1 MTKGLLLLLC
11 CTAQLAT
18 HAQTISTIAGNGT
31 GGYAG
36 DAAAATAAKLNNP
49 GGVAVD
55 KAGNVYIADSY
66 NNRIRKVSTVGLIT
80 TIGGNGTAGH
90 TGDGGAATAANL
102 KNPTGVAVDNSG
114 NVYVLDFDNNV
125 VRKITSSGTIS
136 NYAGTGSLGFA
147 GDGGPATDAQLYK
160 PNGIYC
166 DGTNVY
172 LADGYNHRVRKI
184 DASGTISTIA
194 GNGTMGYAGDGGGAT
209 SAKLNSPGG
218 VCTDASGNVYI
229 GDKGNNVVRKINS
242 SGDISTFAGNNTA
255 GFSGD
260 GAAATA
266 AQLNKPSNMKAD
278 KAGNIYIIDLSN
290 NRIRKVDVS
299 GKITTYA
306 GITEVGFG
314 GDGGPATAAKFT
326 WPTDIAIDT
335 SGNFYIAD
343 AGNNRIRKIT
353 LPGTGVQN
361 VPGKYASVSLFPN
374 PSMGSFS
381 VELPVMSNHT
391 TVTISDMS
399 GRVVEQTYYT
409 GAQNAIHY
417 EMANAVKGTYIVR
430 IYADE
435 TLYTGKLV
443 IQ

>member
-172 LADGYNHRVRKI
+172 LA
-184 DASGTISTIA
+184 
-194 GNGTMGYAGDGGGAT
+194 
-209 SAKLNSPGG
+209 
-218 VCTDASGNVYI
+218 
-229 GDKGNNVVRKINS
+229 VV
-242 SGDISTFAGNNTA
+242 
-255 GFSGD
+255 
-260 GAAATA
+260 
-266 AQLNKPSNMKAD
+266 
-278 KAGNIYIIDLSN
+278 
-290 NRIRKVDVS
+290 
-299 GKITTYA
+299 TT
-306 GITEVGFG
+306 
-314 GDGGPATAAKFT
+314 P
-326 WPTDIAIDT
+326 
-335 SGNFYIAD
+335 
-343 AGNNRIRKIT
+343 
-353 LPGTGVQN
+353 
-361 VPGKYASVSLFPN
+361 
-374 PSMGSFS
+374 
-381 VELPVMSNHT
+381 
-391 TVTISDMS
+391 
-399 GRVVEQTYYT
+399 
-409 GAQNAIHY
+409 
-417 EMANAVKGTYIVR
+417 
-430 IYADE
+430 
-435 TLYTGKLV
+435 
-443 IQ
+443 